1 MPSVSENQRTLFC
14 IALSIKKGET
24 PKSYSAEAAKMAEE
38 MSEEQL
44 ADYCNSPVEKEE

>member
-1 MPSVSENQRTLFC
+1 MPSVSENQRKLMC

-24 PKSYSAEAAKMAEE
+24 PASYSKEAARLASE

-44 ADYCNSPVEKEE
+44 AEYCEPKVKK